1 MKQMKRSET
10 RDMSI
15 FGKKNEKS
23 ITAKERDR
31 EREAKEKPKKKEKIK
46 KEKRKV
52 KRTTI
57 QTLPYE
63 SFVSNY
69 IMLNKMGIKV
79 GKQIANLYSKTYL
92 VPDINYSAVTKEQQE
107 ELQALYIE
115 LLNGFDD
122 TASLQ
127 ISILN
132 SQINKEEFTEKML
145 LKEKNDGLDN
155 ERQEFN
161 SILNDKITHG
171 QNGLQCRKLFTVTVS
186 AINFE
191 AANTRFFNIEA
202 HMINCLNRMGTDLIP
217 LNANERVRLM
227 ADILRGVECKILP
240 CSRNEFARK
249 AEKQHCCP
257 EYIEFKKDYFLF
269 NDKYAR
275 CIAIQKYPASI
286 VDTIFK
292 EIIEL
297 NQTMIITENLDFI
310 EQSEA
315 IRLLQRKNTDM
326 KQEAIVKVKR
336 SSEASRGAFVDPI
349 EGTQLQK
356 DMEQAQMFLNDL
368 QDKNE
373 KMLRGHIIIM
383 LTADSFEE
391 LEKNT
396 DALKILLRKYQLQPM
411 KCSGLQEEA
420 FCSVLPVGNSSSID
434 KEKNLQVRRTLSSS
448 ASAGFMPFN
457 SKELLHEGGLFYGQN
472 KMTKNLIIFDRRK
485 LKNPNG
491 FILGV
496 PGSGK
501 SFLAKLEMI
510 YSILQTDEEILILD
524 PEGEYTAIA
533 EMLGGEVIYISE
545 NSRTHINPL
554 DLTKNPV
561 KDDKDYDPIK
571 AKLDFLLSFF
581 ATILGN
587 QEISPIQKTIID
599 NVMHETYKKHSAPT
613 LKEYYMELENYE
625 NSAAD
630 ETKSAVT
637 YLRQTL
643 HLYVHGSMNVFS
655 HPTNVNINKRIV
667 VYNIKELGK
676 NLQTLGMMIVLEN
689 LWDRVAKN
697 RSRNIG
703 TRIYIDEMYLLF
715 KSEQSATFFY
725 ELYKRAR
732 KWGGVP
738 TGITQ
743 NVEDLL
749 RSEQARTMLSNTQF
763 VVMLS
768 QNATDREQLARLL
781 KISNET
787 MAFVTNAS
795 AGSGLLYADEY
806 GVIPFENK
814 FPTNTHIYEIIST
827 KFGEVKAI

>member
-1 MKQMKRSET
+1 
-10 RDMSI
+10 MSL
-15 FGKKNEKS
+15 FSKKGS
-23 ITAKERDR
+23 GSSAKERDK
-31 EREAKEKPKKKEKIK
+31 ERNNTKQNNKHKKPQ
-46 KEKRKV
+46 KEKRKI

-57 QTLPYE
+57 QTMPYE
-63 SFVSNY
+63 CYVSNY
-69 IMLNKMGIKV
+69 VMLNKTGIKV
-79 GKQIANLYSKTYL
+79 GKQTANLYSKTYL
-92 VPDINYSAVTKEQQE
+92 VPDINYSAVTRDQQE
-107 ELQALYIE
+107 EIQALYIE

-122 TASLQ
+122 TSSLQ

-132 SQINKEEFTEKML
+132 SQINKEEFSDKIL
-145 LKEKNDGLDN
+145 IKYRDDGLDA
-155 ERQEFN
+155 ERVEFN
-161 SILNDKITHG
+161 EILNDKITHG
-171 QNGLQCRKLFTVTVS
+171 QNGLQCRKLFTVTVT

-217 LNANERVRLM
+217 LNANDRVRLI
-227 ADILRGVECKILP
+227 ADILRGVDVKISP
-240 CSRNEFARK
+240 CSRDEFARK

-257 EYIEFKKDYFLF
+257 EYMEFKKDYFLF
-269 NDKYAR
+269 DDKYAR
-275 CIAIQKYPASI
+275 CIAIQKYPSSI

-292 EIIEL
+292 DIIDL
-297 NQTMIITENLDFI
+297 NQTMIITENLDFV
-310 EQSEA
+310 EQAEA
-315 IRLLQRKNTDM
+315 VRLLQRKNTDM
-326 KQEAIVKVKR
+326 KQEAIGKVKR
-336 SSEASRGAFVDPI
+336 SSEAAKGAFVDPI

-356 DMEQAQMFLNDL
+356 DMEQAQSFLTDL
-368 QDKNE
+368 QERNE
-373 KMLRGHIIIM
+373 KMIRGHIIIM
-383 LTADSFEE
+383 VTADTFDE

-396 DALKILLRKYQLQPM
+396 DALRIVLRKFQLQPM
-411 KCSGLQEEA
+411 KCAGLQEEA
-420 FCSVLPVGNSSSID
+420 FSSVLPIGNSASID

-448 ASAGFMPFN
+448 ATAGFMPFN
-457 SKELLHEGGLFYGQN
+457 SKELLHEGGLYYGQD
-472 KMTKNLIIFDRRK
+472 KMTQNLIIFDRRK

-491 FILGV
+491 FIFGV

-510 YSILQTDEEILILD
+510 YSILQTQDEILILD
-524 PEGEYTAIA
+524 PEGEYTALA

-545 NSRTHINPL
+545 NSHTHINPL
-554 DLTKNPV
+554 DLTENPD
-561 KDDKDYDPIK
+561 KDDKEYNAIK

-581 ATILGN
+581 STILGD
-587 QEISPIQKTIID
+587 QEISPVQKTIID
-599 NVMHETYKKHSAPT
+599 NVMHNTYKNYSEPT
-613 LKEYYMELENYE
+613 LKEYYKELVKYE
-625 NSAAD
+625 EEAAD
-630 ETKSAVT
+630 ETKSSVT

-655 HPTNVNINKRIV
+655 NKTNVNINKRIV

-697 RSRNIG
+697 RVKNIG

-715 KSEQSATFFY
+715 KSEQSANFFY

-732 KWGGVP
+732 KWGGIP

-749 RSEQARTMLSNTQF
+749 RSELARTMLSNTQF
-763 VVMLS
+763 VVMLA
-768 QNATDREQLARLL
+768 QNATDRDELARLL
-781 KISNET
+781 KISNDT
-787 MAFVTNAS
+787 MKYVTNSS

-827 KFGEVKAI
+827 KFGETKAI